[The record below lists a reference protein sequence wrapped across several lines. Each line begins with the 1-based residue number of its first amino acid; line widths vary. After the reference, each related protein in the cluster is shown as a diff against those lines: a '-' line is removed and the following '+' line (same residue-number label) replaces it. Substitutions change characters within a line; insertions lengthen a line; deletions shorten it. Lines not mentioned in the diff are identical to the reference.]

1 MISKMSGHM
10 KFFDKGSKN
19 MSFMINDNDVLE
31 KYNNLG

>member
-10 KFFDKGSKN
+10 KCFDKGSKN